1 MPAAE
6 RHAHM
11 AGVDAHNL
19 ADVSPTAWRLL
30 RVAADFS
37 QRDVERAVPDL
48 RQAHVSM
55 LEGGNRGLSGDRLRD
70 LFDLY
75 AAELD
80 DEQVAAIVEHF

>member
-1 MPAAE
+1 
-6 RHAHM
+6 M
-11 AGVDAHNL
+11 AGVDTHDL

-37 QRDVERAVPDL
+37 QRDVERAVADL

-55 LEGGNRGLSGDRLRD
+55 LESGNRGLSVERLHE

-75 AAELD
+75 VAELD
-80 DEQVAAIVEHF
+80 DEQVEVLVEHF